1 MKKDK
6 NNVTVARLFCV
17 TPPDEARK
25 RGFLD
30 FLRAKYGECEL
41 EIIEDPALGGG
52 FKLQVGAD
60 VYDWSIKGRVEQ
72 LKAGLATESGSA
84 DKIIPLLKEKLDLDG
99 FVDTSYYE
107 KAVKSLD
114 K

>member
-30 FLRAKYGECEL
+30 FLRSKYGECEL

-60 VYDWSIKGRVEQ
+60 VYDWS
-72 LKAGLATESGSA
+72 
-84 DKIIPLLKEKLDLDG
+84 
-99 FVDTSYYE
+99 
-107 KAVKSLD
+107 
-114 K
+114 